1 MNDNIFSPKFGITP
15 TISESLEGIERIS
28 WLVDRMLIMPK
39 QEAWIRRNISVQ
51 RAVGTTIIEGA
62 GMTEEQVKELER
74 RPPGRTPSENE
85 RDNLNALRAYEFVDY
100 LSDQPDIP
108 INELVVRQ
116 LNREFI
122 HGASEVKTP
131 GVYRKGQA
139 TVGIYTGP
147 DQGDVPA
154 LMRDFAQW
162 LETDDE
168 MHPVLKAGIA
178 HIHMVA
184 IHPFNDGNGRVARA
198 LATLILQRSRFHFR
212 KLLSLEMFM
221 AAPPVQQKYRA
232 AIEHTLS
239 TQFPHEYDATLWLEF
254 FAPAVWVHSEQL
266 AETLTD
272 WHRMMEGIY
281 EMVEG
286 TDMTRRHADG
296 LAYAYHVGRMT
307 RADYIEITGVSPQV
321 ASRDL
326 AKLAKRG
333 LLVAEGKTRSRVYLK
348 PEAEAEAPGESAEQL
363 RLPEAEEVNMANVY
377 RRLRGSDT
385 WHFCTNCSTWPTSNY
400 DERVSPPTS
409 GELCNECRAKR
420 ANNDCR

>member
-1 MNDNIFSPKFGITP
+1 MTDNIFSPKFGIRP
-15 TISESLEGIERIS
+15 RISESLEGIERIS

-51 RAVGTTIIEGA
+51 RAAGTTIIEGA
-62 GMTEEQVKELER
+62 EMTEEQVRQLEKR
-74 RPPGRTPSENE
+74 RPQRTPTEDE

-100 LSDQPDIP
+100 LSDQADIP
-108 INELVVRQ
+108 INELAIRQ
-116 LNREFI
+116 LNRDFI

-221 AAPPVQQKYRA
+221 AAPPVQQEYRA
-232 AIEHTLS
+232 AIERTLA
-239 TQFPHEYDATLWLEF
+239 TQFPHEYDATPWLEF
-254 FAPAVWVHSEQL
+254 FAPAVWFHSQQL
-266 AETLTD
+266 AERLTD
-272 WHRMMEGIY
+272 WHRMMEKIYGIT
-281 EMVEG
+281 EEAGM
-286 TDMTRRHADG
+286 MRRQADG
-296 LAYAYHVGRMT
+296 LAYAYHVGQMT

-326 AKLAKRG
+326 ARLRKVG
-333 LLVAEGKTRSRVYLK
+333 LLIPKGRTRSRVYLK
-348 PEAEAEAPGESAEQL
+348 PEVEAKPTGIPPEQL
-363 RLPEAEEVNMANVY
+363 PLPETEEVQPQ
-377 RRLRGSDT
+377 D
-385 WHFCTNCSTWPTSNY
+385 
-400 DERVSPPTS
+400 
-409 GELCNECRAKR
+409 
-420 ANNDCR
+420 